1 MPPQAVEIEVF
12 IRISVRLRELSEAVE
27 RFARESE
34 RRAREGRVET
44 IAPDTLS
51 ELATTWN
58 QVGEA
63 LRALPGAPTPPAGP
77 RDLVTTIEQSLARAR
92 DIVRRQAGLEE
103 H

>member
-1 MPPQAVEIEVF
+1 M
-12 IRISVRLRELSEAVE
+12 E

-92 DIVRRQAGLEE
+92 DIVRRQAGFAD